1 MNNAQTYTHPLSGDM
16 SRGVVPASRPSS
28 LTIAAWVLVVLLAC
42 LLIGGGC
49 VAYRWKKAATAA
61 VEAVSNRVE
70 YEPLSKVGDG
80 SYADEPPSGRAKS
93 LGILKRLR
101 SR

>member
-1 MNNAQTYTHPLSGDM
+1 MDNAQTYTHPLSGDM
-16 SRGVVPASRPSS
+16 SRGVVPSTRPSS
-28 LTIAAWVLVVLLAC
+28 MTIAMWVIAVLLGW
-42 LLIGGGC
+42 LVIGGGC
-49 VAYRWKKAATAA
+49 VAYRWKKSATAA
-61 VEAVSNRVE
+61 VEAVTNRVE

-101 SR
+101 R